1 MAPHF
6 EQRLCLAVRWGKDII
21 VPGFETIIGQQLPVR
36 ILQTLLRSATL
47 PHALLFTGPSGVGKR
62 MTARVVA
69 MALNCRDHRSP
80 MDNPCGNCPACRQ
93 IHGGKHPDIL
103 LIEPQAN
110 LLRIDQIRA
119 LLATLSMKPF
129 SARHR
134 MVIIADA
141 HCMNPESANALL
153 KVLEEPPA
161 RTMLILTALQK
172 ADLLPTIVSR
182 CRHIRFKPLGS
193 RDLISLLT
201 QAPEIDPGYA
211 PTAAAL
217 SGGSLSRAKQ
227 LAMPEWRQRRD
238 WVIRAAGLDHPE
250 PRTDPASMTL
260 ALAFAGQ
267 LAQKKDM
274 VQDLLDILKTWIRD
288 LSIWP
293 YHPEL
298 VINKDHKATLNEVRA
313 GLSEK
318 QLLSMWQAVEK
329 AQKDIAAR
337 ANLRLTVD
345 VMALSMAG
353 FIPTLYNVASQK
365 RRDVGNKFA

>member
-1 MAPHF
+1 MVPHF
-6 EQRLCLAVRWGKDII
+6 GQRHCLAVRGGKDII

-62 MTARVVA
+62 MAARVVA
-69 MALNCRDHRSP
+69 MALNCLDRRSP
-80 MDNPCGNCPACRQ
+80 MDNPCGKCPACRQ
-93 IHGGKHPDIL
+93 IHGGQHPDIP

-134 MVIIADA
+134 VVIIADA
-141 HCMNPESANALL
+141 HCMNPEAANALL
-153 KVLEEPPA
+153 KMLEEPPA

-172 ADLLPTIVSR
+172 LDLLPTIVSR
-182 CRHIRFKPLGS
+182 CRHIRFKPLS
-193 RDLISLLT
+193 TRDLISLLT
-201 QAPEIDPGYA
+201 LDPDVDPGYA

-217 SGGSLSRAKQ
+217 SGGSLSRAMQ
-227 LAMPEWRQRRD
+227 LSKLEWRQRRN
-238 WVIRAAGLDHPE
+238 WVIRAAGLDHPGS
-250 PRTDPASMTL
+250 RTDPASMAL
-260 ALAFAGQ
+260 ALSFAGQ
-267 LAQKKDM
+267 LAQKKEM

-288 LSIWP
+288 LCIWP

-298 VINKDHKATLNEVRA
+298 VVNKDHEATLSKVRS
-313 GLSEK
+313 GIGEK

-353 FIPTLYNVASQK
+353 FTATLHPKKGAMWGICSRKV
-365 RRDVGNKFA
+365 